1 MIPLEIER
9 KFLIRKT
16 ASIAGNAS
24 QRTDIIQTYL
34 VKTSDDIQRRVRKT
48 DTDGKVCYTYTEKR
62 FISPSVR
69 EENERVIDEKEYLDL
84 LLQTD
89 NGLSPVIKTRFI
101 LVYKSQRFEVD
112 VYPFSDELATA
123 ELELESEDQEIFLP
137 PYLQVIKE
145 VTGDHSYSNAV
156 LAKNRAF
163 PSE

>member
-1 MIPLEIER
+1 M
-9 KFLIRKT
+9 
-16 ASIAGNAS
+16 
-24 QRTDIIQTYL
+24 
-34 VKTSDDIQRRVRKT
+34 
-48 DTDGKVCYTYTEKR
+48 
-62 FISPSVR
+62 
-69 EENERVIDEKEYLDL
+69 